1 MSGVDRACEKITS
14 KESVI
19 NLLFLTP
26 MVPDFNR
33 SVTAEDLHLVTALGY
48 YARMLFALRL
58 LPPLTRTK
66 SLSRVFDIAAGGLE
80 GKIDLTDF

>member
-33 SVTAEDLHLVTALGY
+33 SGMFITG
-48 YARMLFALRL
+48 
-58 LPPLTRTK
+58 
-66 SLSRVFDIAAGGLE
+66 
-80 GKIDLTDF
+80 